1 MDKFTYT
8 GNGDPAAIDALYQ
21 SFLAD
26 PNSVDESWRK
36 FFEGIEFAQKHFP
49 QNPEFLT
56 GGPAAAPAK
65 GSENFPKEFK
75 VINLIEAYRTRGHL
89 FTKTNPVRQ
98 RRHWGP
104 TLDIENF
111 GLAQSDLE
119 LEFEA
124 GKEVGIG
131 KAKLKDII
139 KHLDAVYRDT
149 IGFEF
154 MYIRI
159 PEQVEFI
166 KSRIDVLKNG
176 PGFSAEEKKHIYA
189 KLSRAVQFEKYLG
202 KKFVGQK
209 RFSLEG
215 GESLIP
221 ALNTILEKGSDDG
234 VEAFFVGMAHR
245 GRLNVLAN
253 IFEKPFEDIFV
264 EFEGYEYADE
274 NLDGDVKYHLGFN
287 HKVTTKE
294 GNEVLMNL
302 LPNPSH
308 LETVDPLTEG
318 LARAFAER
326 EFNGDLSKVCPIL
339 IHGDAAVAGQGVVY
353 EVIQMQGLDGYKT
366 GGTIHIVI
374 NNQVGFTT
382 NFTEGRSSIYC
393 TDVAKTTLSPV
404 FHVNGDDPEAL
415 VFAVKLAMEFRKK
428 FQKDVFIDLLCYRK
442 YGHNEGDEPRFTQPL
457 LYKAIDKHLDPATI
471 YGKKLLDEKV
481 IDDAFVKAGED
492 EFTAIL
498 DANLD
503 RAKGRNQA
511 EMGLFLSRIW
521 GDKRKATVEDFES
534 SPDTG
539 YDFDA
544 LKEIANKIV
553 NLPEGMNFLKK
564 IRKIFEDRS
573 NMVNETDKLDWAM
586 GELLAYATLLAE
598 GHPVRLSG
606 QDVARGT
613 FSHRHAIVK
622 AEDSE
627 AEYAPLNNLGVSQSK
642 FAVYNS
648 LLSEYAVMGF
658 DYGYALGMPD
668 GLTLWEAQF
677 GDFVNGAQII
687 IDQYLTAAEDKW
699 NNQNGLVL
707 LLPHG
712 YEGQGAEH
720 SSARWERFLQQCA
733 ELNIQVVNCT
743 TPANMFHV
751 LRRQLKRPF
760 RKPLVIMTPKSLLRH
775 PKCVSS
781 LADLADGRF
790 QEVFDDT
797 TANPEEVE
805 KVIFC
810 SGKIYYEL
818 LERRDLVGD
827 TKTAIVRLEQLYP
840 FPMNQIVD
848 VRDKYVKAVKW
859 NWVQEEPEN
868 MGAWWYIRG
877 RFMHK
882 ALRDLDLEVISQPA
896 SASPATGSYKKAAK
910 RQQDIL
916 NRAIGPIPVKE
927 EVQTN

>member
-8 GNGDPAAIDALYQ
+8 GNGDPSAIDALYRIYLQ
-21 SFLAD
+21 NPD
-26 PNSVDESWRK
+26 GVDESWRK
-36 FFEGIEFAQKHFP
+36 FFEGIEFSQKHFP
-49 QNPEFLT
+49 QKPTFLSPDD
-56 GGPAAAPAK
+56 G
-65 GSENFPKEFK
+65 EEFPKEFK
-75 VINLIEAYRTRGHL
+75 VLDLITAYRTRGHL

-98 RRHWGP
+98 RRVWGP

-111 GLAQSDLE
+111 GLSRDDLDT
-119 LEFEA
+119 EFEA
-124 GKEVGIG
+124 GKEIGIG
-131 KAKLKDII
+131 KAKLSDIV
-139 KHLDAVYRDT
+139 KHLQDIYCNT

-154 MYIRI
+154 TYIRI
-159 PEQVEFI
+159 PEQVDFI

-176 PGFSAEEKKHIYA
+176 TGFSAEEKKKIYA
-189 KLSRAVQFEKYLG
+189 TLSKAVLFEKYLG

-221 ALNTILEKGSDDG
+221 ALNTIIEKGSELG
-234 VEAFFVGMAHR
+234 VESFFVGMAHR

-253 IFEKPFEDIFV
+253 IFEKPTEDIFV
-264 EFEGYEYADE
+264 EFEGYEYEDE

-287 HKVTTKE
+287 RKVTTRAGK
-294 GNEVLMNL
+294 EVLMSL

-308 LETVDPLTEG
+308 LETVDPVTEG

-326 EFNGDLSKVCPIL
+326 EFNGDITKVCPIL
-339 IHGDAAVAGQGVVY
+339 IHGDAAIAGQGVVY
-353 EVIQMQGLDGYKT
+353 EVIQMQALDGYKT

-382 NFTEGRSSIYC
+382 NYTEARSSIYC

-404 FHVNGDDPEAL
+404 FHVNGDDPEAM
-415 VFAVKLAMEFRKK
+415 VFAVKVAMEFRAR

-457 LYKAIDKHLDPATI
+457 LYKAIDKHPDPATI
-471 YGKKLLDEKV
+471 YANRLLSEKVLDEAFIKQNEEAFTALLDE
-481 IDDAFVKAGED
+481 
-492 EFTAIL
+492 
-498 DANLD
+498 NLE
-503 RAKGRNQA
+503 RAKQRDKA
-511 EMGLFLSRIW
+511 KMPMFLSKIW
-521 GDKRKATVEDFES
+521 GDKRKATVSDFET

-539 YDFDA
+539 YEFES
-544 LKEIANKIV
+544 LKELAKAIST
-553 NLPEGMNFLKK
+553 LPGEMNFLRK
-564 IRKIFEDRS
+564 IKKIFEDRA
-573 NMVNETDKLDWAM
+573 NMVNETDRLDWAM
-586 GELLAYATLLAE
+586 GELLAYASLLSE

-606 QDVARGT
+606 QDCVRGT

-627 AEYAPLNNLGVSQSK
+627 AEYCPLNNLGVSQAK
-642 FAVYNS
+642 FSVYNS
-648 LLSEYAVMGF
+648 PLSEYAAMGF
-658 DYGYALGMPD
+658 EYGYALGMPD

-687 IDQYLTAAEDKW
+687 IDQYLSAAEDKW

-720 SSARWERFLQQCA
+720 SSARWERFLQLCA
-733 ELNIQVVNCT
+733 ELNMQVVNCT

-760 RKPLVIMTPKSLLRH
+760 RKPLVVMTPKSLLRH
-775 PKCVSS
+775 PRCTSS
-781 LADLADGRF
+781 LAELADGRF
-790 QEVFDDT
+790 QEVYDDLT
-797 TANPEEVE
+797 VNPDMVE

-810 SGKIYYEL
+810 SGKVYYDL
-818 LERRDLVGD
+818 LERREQLGD
-827 TKTAIVRLEQLYP
+827 EKTAIVRLEQLYP
-840 FPMNQIVD
+840 FPMGQIVD
-848 VRDKYVKAVKW
+848 IRDKYVKAVKW
-859 NWVQEEPEN
+859 LWVQEEPEN
-868 MGAWWYIRG
+868 MGPWWYIRG

-882 ALRDLDLEVISQPA
+882 ALRDLDLDVVAQPA

-910 RQQDIL
+910 RQQEVL
-916 NRAIGPIPVKE
+916 ERALGTATVNRII
-927 EVQTN
+927 

>member
-8 GNGDPAAIDALYQ
+8 GNGDPAAIDALYH

-36 FFEGIEFAQKHFP
+36 FFEGIEFSQKYFP
-49 QNPEFLT
+49 QNPEFLS
-56 GGPAAAPAK
+56 GALAAPAA
-65 GSENFPKEFK
+65 GSSVFPKEFK

-111 GLAQSDLE
+111 GLTSADLDV
-119 LEFEA
+119 EFEA
-124 GKEVGIG
+124 GKEIGIG
-131 KAKLKDII
+131 KAKLRDII
-139 KHLDAVYRDT
+139 KHLDDIYCHS

-154 MYIRI
+154 MYIRM
-159 PEQVEFI
+159 PEQIEFI
-166 KSRIDVLKNG
+166 KNRIDVLKNG
-176 PGFSAEEKKHIYA
+176 TGFSAEEKRHIYN
-189 KLSRAVQFEKYLG
+189 KLARAVQFEKYLG

-221 ALNTILEKGSDDG
+221 ALNTIIEQGSEHG
-234 VEAFFVGMAHR
+234 IQSFFVGMAHR

-253 IFEKPFEDIFV
+253 IFEKPYEDIFV
-264 EFEGYEYADE
+264 EFEGYEYSDE

-287 HKVTTKE
+287 RKVTTKE
-294 GNEVLMNL
+294 GNEVLMSL

-308 LETVDPLTEG
+308 LETVDPVTEG

-326 EFNGDLSKVCPIL
+326 EFGGDVSKVCPIL

-353 EVIQMQGLDGYKT
+353 EVIQMQKLDGYKT

-382 NFTEGRSSIYC
+382 NFTEARSSIYC
-393 TDVAKTTLSPV
+393 TDIAKTTLSPV

-415 VFAVKLAMEFRKK
+415 VFAVKLAMEFRKA

-457 LYKAIDKHLDPATI
+457 LYKAIDKHPDPASI
-471 YGKKLLDEKV
+471 YAKKLMDEKV
-481 IDDAFVKAGED
+481 IDDAFIKANEE
-492 EFTAIL
+492 EFVQIL

-503 RAKGRNQA
+503 RAKGRNQV

-534 SPDTG
+534 SPETG
-539 YDFDA
+539 YDA
-544 LKEIANKIV
+544 ESLKQMAAKLAS
-553 NLPEGMNFLKK
+553 LPTEMNFLKK
-564 IRKIFEDRS
+564 IRKIFDDRS

-586 GELLAYATLLAE
+586 GELLAYGTLLSE

-606 QDVARGT
+606 QDCARGT

-627 AEYAPLNNLGVSQSK
+627 AEYSPLNNLGVPQAK
-642 FAVYNS
+642 FNVYNS

-760 RKPLVIMTPKSLLRH
+760 RKPLVVLTPKSLLRH

-781 LADLADGRF
+781 IEEMANGKF

-797 TANPEEVE
+797 AVDPENVE

-818 LERRDLVGD
+818 LERREQVGD

-848 VRDKYVKAVKW
+848 IRDKYVKAVKW

-868 MGAWWYIRG
+868 MGPWWYIRG

-882 ALRDLDLEVISQPA
+882 ALRDLDLEVISQGP

-916 NRAIGPIPVKE
+916 TRAIGPIPVKE

>member
-1 MDKFTYT
+1 
-8 GNGDPAAIDALYQ
+8 
-21 SFLAD
+21 
-26 PNSVDESWRK
+26 
-36 FFEGIEFAQKHFP
+36 
-49 QNPEFLT
+49 
-56 GGPAAAPAK
+56 
-65 GSENFPKEFK
+65 
-75 VINLIEAYRTRGHL
+75 
-89 FTKTNPVRQ
+89 
-98 RRHWGP
+98 
-104 TLDIENF
+104 
-111 GLAQSDLE
+111 
-119 LEFEA
+119 
-124 GKEVGIG
+124 
-131 KAKLKDII
+131 
-139 KHLDAVYRDT
+139 
-149 IGFEF
+149 
-154 MYIRI
+154 
-159 PEQVEFI
+159 
-166 KSRIDVLKNG
+166 
-176 PGFSAEEKKHIYA
+176 
-189 KLSRAVQFEKYLG
+189 
-202 KKFVGQK
+202 
-209 RFSLEG
+209 
-215 GESLIP
+215 
-221 ALNTILEKGSDDG
+221 
-234 VEAFFVGMAHR
+234 
-245 GRLNVLAN
+245 
-253 IFEKPFEDIFV
+253 
-264 EFEGYEYADE
+264 
-274 NLDGDVKYHLGFN
+274 
-287 HKVTTKE
+287 
-294 GNEVLMNL
+294 
-302 LPNPSH
+302 
-308 LETVDPLTEG
+308 
-318 LARAFAER
+318 
-326 EFNGDLSKVCPIL
+326 
-339 IHGDAAVAGQGVVY
+339 
-353 EVIQMQGLDGYKT
+353 
-366 GGTIHIVI
+366 
-374 NNQVGFTT
+374 
-382 NFTEGRSSIYC
+382 
-393 TDVAKTTLSPV
+393 
-404 FHVNGDDPEAL
+404 
-415 VFAVKLAMEFRKK
+415 
-428 FQKDVFIDLLCYRK
+428 
-442 YGHNEGDEPRFTQPL
+442 
-457 LYKAIDKHLDPATI
+457 
-471 YGKKLLDEKV
+471 LDEKV

>member
-21 SFLAD
+21 SYLAD
-26 PNSVDESWRK
+26 PNSVDESWQQ
-36 FFEGIEFAQKHFP
+36 FFQGIEFSQKYFP
-49 QNPEFLT
+49 QHPGHGNQPVM
-56 GGPAAAPAK
+56 GG
-65 GSENFPKEFK
+65 GEEFPKEFK
-75 VINLIEAYRTRGHL
+75 VLNLITAYRTRGHL

-98 RRHWGP
+98 RRLWGP
-104 TLDIENF
+104 TLEIENF
-111 GLAQSDLE
+111 GLTQADLDT
-119 LEFEA
+119 EFEA
-124 GKEVGIG
+124 GKEIG
-131 KAKLKDII
+131 LGKTKLRDIV
-139 KHLDAVYRDT
+139 KHLEDVYCHS

-159 PEQVEFI
+159 PEQVDFI
-166 KSRIDVLKNG
+166 KNRIDVLKNG

-189 KLSRAVQFEKYLG
+189 TLSRAVQFEKYLG

-221 ALNTILEKGSDDG
+221 ALNTILEMGSDQG
-234 VEAFFVGMAHR
+234 VESFFVGMAHR

-253 IFEKPFEDIFV
+253 VFEKPYEDIFV
-264 EFEGYEYADE
+264 EFEGYDYDDE

-287 HKVTTKE
+287 RKVTTQA

-308 LETVDPLTEG
+308 LETVDPVTEG

-326 EFNGDLSKVCPIL
+326 EHNGDVSKICPIL

-353 EVIQMQGLDGYKT
+353 EVIQMQNLDGYKT

-382 NFTEGRSSIYC
+382 NYTEGRSSIYC

-457 LYKAIDKHLDPATI
+457 LYKAIEKHPDPASI

-481 IDDAFVKAGED
+481 IDETFIKTAEA

-503 RAKGRNQA
+503 RAKARDKA
-511 EMGLFLSRIW
+511 EMRLFLSRIW
-521 GDKRKATVEDFES
+521 GDKRKATVEDFEN
-534 SPDTG
+534 SPETG
-539 YDFDA
+539 YEYEA
-544 LKEIANKIV
+544 LKDMAQRLSS
-553 NLPEGMNFLKK
+553 LPEEMNFLKK
-564 IRKIFEDRS
+564 IRKIFDDRS
-573 NMVNETDKLDWAM
+573 AMVNETDKLDWAM
-586 GELLAYATLLAE
+586 GELLAYGTLLAE

-627 AEYAPLNNLGVSQSK
+627 AEYSPLNNLGVEQSK
-642 FAVYNS
+642 FNVYNS

-760 RKPLVIMTPKSLLRH
+760 RKPLVVMTPKSLLRH
-775 PKCVSS
+775 PKCVSG
-781 LADLADGRF
+781 LAELADGRF

-797 TANPEEVE
+797 TVNADNVE

-810 SGKIYYEL
+810 SGKVYYDL
-818 LERRDLVGD
+818 IERREQTGD

-840 FPMNQIVD
+840 FPMNKIVD
-848 VRDKYVKAVKW
+848 IRDKYVKAVKW

-910 RQQDIL
+910 RQQDVL
-916 NRAIGPIPVKE
+916 NRAIGPLPVKE
-927 EVQTN
+927 EVQENH

>member
-21 SFLAD
+21 SYLTNPD
-26 PNSVDESWRK
+26 SVDESWK
-36 FFEGIEFAQKHFP
+36 QFFQGIEFSQKYFP
-49 QNPEFLT
+49 QHPGHSN
-56 GGPAAAPAK
+56 APVAG
-65 GSENFPKEFK
+65 GSEEFPKEFK
-75 VINLIEAYRTRGHL
+75 VLNLITAYRTRGHL

-98 RRHWGP
+98 RRLWGP
-104 TLDIENF
+104 TLDLENY
-111 GLAQSDLE
+111 GLTQADLD

-124 GKEVGIG
+124 GKEIGIG
-131 KAKLKDII
+131 KAKLRDIV
-139 KHLDAVYRDT
+139 KHLEAVYCHS

-159 PEQVEFI
+159 PEQVDFI
-166 KSRIDVLKNG
+166 KNRIDALKNG
-176 PGFSAEEKKHIYA
+176 PNFSAEEKKHIYA
-189 KLSRAVQFEKYLG
+189 TLSRAVQFEKYLG

-221 ALNTILEKGSDDG
+221 ALNTILEVGSDQG
-234 VEAFFVGMAHR
+234 VESFFVGMAHR

-253 IFEKPFEDIFV
+253 VFEKPFEDIFV
-264 EFEGYEYADE
+264 EFEGYDYDDE

-287 HKVTTKE
+287 RKVTTKA
-294 GNEVLMNL
+294 GNDVLMNL

-308 LETVDPLTEG
+308 LETVDPVTEG

-326 EFNGDLSKVCPIL
+326 EHNGDVSKVCPIL

-382 NFTEGRSSIYC
+382 NYTEGRSSIYC

-457 LYKAIDKHLDPATI
+457 LYKAIDKHPDPASI

-481 IDDAFVKAGED
+481 IDEAYIKTGEA

-503 RAKGRNQA
+503 RAKTRDKA
-511 EMGLFLSRIW
+511 EMRLFLSRIW
-521 GDKRKATVEDFES
+521 GDKRKATVEDFET

-539 YDFDA
+539 YEYEA
-544 LKEIANKIV
+544 LKDMAQRLSS
-553 NLPEGMNFLKK
+553 LPAEMNFLKK
-564 IRKIFEDRS
+564 IRKIFDDRS
-573 NMVNETDKLDWAM
+573 AMVNETDKLDWAM
-586 GELLAYATLLAE
+586 GELLAYGTLLAE

-627 AEYAPLNNLGVSQSK
+627 AEYSPLNNLGVEQSK
-642 FAVYNS
+642 FNVYNS

-699 NNQNGLVL
+699 NNQNGLTL

-743 TPANMFHV
+743 TPANLFHV

-760 RKPLVIMTPKSLLRH
+760 RKPLVVMTPKSLLRH
-775 PKCVSS
+775 PKCVSG
-781 LADLADGRF
+781 LAELADGRF

-797 TANPEEVE
+797 TVNADQVE

-810 SGKIYYEL
+810 SGKVYYEL
-818 LERRDLVGD
+818 IERREQTGD

-848 VRDKYVKAVKW
+848 IRDKYVKAVKW

-882 ALRDLDLEVISQPA
+882 ALRDLELEVISQPA

-910 RQQDIL
+910 RQQDVL
-916 NRAIGPIPVKE
+916 NRAIGPLPVKE
-927 EVQTN
+927 EVQQNH

>member
-8 GNGDPAAIDALYQ
+8 GNADPVAIDALYQ
-21 SFLAD
+21 SFLSD

-36 FFEGIEFAQKHFP
+36 FFEGVEFSQKHFP
-49 QNPEFLT
+49 QSPEFLGGAST
-56 GGPAAAPAK
+56 GKVDA
-65 GSENFPKEFK
+65 NFPKEFK
-75 VINLIEAYRTRGHL
+75 VINLIDAYRTRGHL

-104 TLDIENF
+104 SLEIENF
-111 GLAQSDLE
+111 GLAQADLE
-119 LEFEA
+119 VEFEA
-124 GKEVGIG
+124 GKEIGIG
-131 KAKLKDII
+131 KAKLKDIV
-139 KHLDAVYRDT
+139 KHLNDIYCHT

-176 PGFSAEEKKHIYA
+176 TGFSAEDKKVIYSRLA
-189 KLSRAVQFEKYLG
+189 RAVQFEKYLG

-221 ALNTILEKGSDDG
+221 ALNSVIESGSENG
-234 VEAFFVGMAHR
+234 VESFFVGMAHR

-253 IFEKPFEDIFV
+253 VFEKPYEDIFV
-264 EFEGYEYADE
+264 EFEGYEYEDE

-287 HKVTTKE
+287 RKVTTKE
-294 GNEVLMNL
+294 GKEVLMSL

-308 LETVDPLTEG
+308 LETVDSLTEG

-326 EFNGDLSKVCPIL
+326 EFNGDVSKVCPIL
-339 IHGDAAVAGQGVVY
+339 IHGDAAIAGQGIVY
-353 EVIQMQGLDGYKT
+353 EVAQMQALDGYKT

-382 NFTEGRSSIYC
+382 NYTEARSSIYC

-442 YGHNEGDEPRFTQPL
+442 YGHNEGDEPRFTQPI
-457 LYKAIDKHLDPATI
+457 LYKTIDKHPDPAVL
-471 YGKKLLDEKV
+471 YAQKLLSEKV
-481 IDDAFVKAGED
+481 IDDAFIKSGE
-492 EFTAIL
+492 EAFTTEL

-503 RAKGRNQA
+503 RAKARDKA
-511 EMGLFLSRIW
+511 EMGLFLSKIW
-521 GDKRKATVEDFES
+521 GDKRKATVEDFEQ
-534 SPDTG
+534 SPETG
-539 YDFDA
+539 YDAEA
-544 LKEIANKIV
+544 LKKLAQGLTQ
-553 NLPEGMNFLKK
+553 LPDNINFLRK
-564 IRKIFEDRS
+564 IKKIFEDRS
-573 NMVNETDKLDWAM
+573 KMVNETDKLDWAM
-586 GELLAYATLLAE
+586 GELLAYATLLTE

-606 QDVARGT
+606 QDSARGT

-627 AEYAPLNNLGVSQSK
+627 AEYAPLNNLGGTQAK
-642 FAVYNS
+642 FNVYNS
-648 LLSEYAVMGF
+648 FLSEYAVMGF

-760 RKPLVIMTPKSLLRH
+760 RKPLVVFTPKSLLRH

-781 LADLADGRF
+781 LSELADGRF
-790 QEVFDDT
+790 EEVFDDT
-797 TANPEEVE
+797 TVNADEVE

-810 SGKIYYEL
+810 SGKVYYDL
-818 LERRDLVGD
+818 LERRELVSD
-827 TKTAIVRLEQLYP
+827 NKTAIVRLEQLYP
-840 FPMNQIVD
+840 FPMQKIVD

-868 MGAWWYIRG
+868 MGPWWYVRG

-882 ALRDLDLEVISQPA
+882 ALRDLDLEVVSQAP
-896 SASPATGSYKKAAK
+896 SASPATGSYKKAA
-910 RQQDIL
+910 RLQQNL
-916 NRAIGPIPVKE
+916 LTRAIGSVPVE
-927 EVQTN
+927 ENQTN

>member
-8 GNGDPAAIDALYQ
+8 GNGDPSAIDALYQ
-21 SFLAD
+21 IYLQNPD
-26 PNSVDESWRK
+26 GVDESWRK
-36 FFEGIEFAQKHFP
+36 FFEGIEFSQKHFP
-49 QNPEFLT
+49 QNPSFLSS
-56 GGPAAAPAK
+56 G
-65 GSENFPKEFK
+65 GSEEFPKEFK
-75 VINLIEAYRTRGHL
+75 VLDLITAYRTRGHL

-98 RRHWGP
+98 RRVWGP

-111 GLAQSDLE
+111 GLTQADLDA
-119 LEFEA
+119 EFEA
-124 GKEVGIG
+124 GKEIGIG
-131 KAKLKDII
+131 KAKLRDIV
-139 KHLDAVYRDT
+139 KHLQDIYCNT

-154 MYIRI
+154 TYIRI
-159 PEQVEFI
+159 PEQVDFI

-176 PGFSAEEKKHIYA
+176 TGFNAEEKKKIYTT
-189 KLSRAVQFEKYLG
+189 LSKAVQFEKYLG

-221 ALNTILEKGSDDG
+221 ALNTIIEKGSELG
-234 VEAFFVGMAHR
+234 VESFFVGMAHR

-253 IFEKPFEDIFV
+253 IFEKPTEDIFV
-264 EFEGYEYADE
+264 EFEGYEYEDE
-274 NLDGDVKYHLGFN
+274 SLDGDVKYHLGFN
-287 HKVTTKE
+287 RKVTTQA
-294 GNEVLMNL
+294 GNEVLMSL

-308 LETVDPLTEG
+308 LETVDPVTEG

-326 EFNGDLSKVCPIL
+326 EFNGDVTKVCPIL
-339 IHGDAAVAGQGVVY
+339 IHGDAAIAGQGVVY
-353 EVIQMQGLDGYKT
+353 EVIQMQALDGYKT

-382 NFTEGRSSIYC
+382 NYTEARSSIYC

-404 FHVNGDDPEAL
+404 FHVNGDDPEAM
-415 VFAVKLAMEFRKK
+415 VFAVKVAMEFRAR

-457 LYKAIDKHLDPATI
+457 LYKAIDKHPDPATI
-471 YGKKLLDEKV
+471 YANRLLSEKVLDE
-481 IDDAFVKAGED
+481 AFIKQNEEA
-492 EFTAIL
+492 FTAQL
-498 DANLD
+498 DENLE
-503 RAKGRNQA
+503 RAKQRDKAQ
-511 EMGLFLSRIW
+511 MPLFLSKIW
-521 GDKRKATVEDFES
+521 GDKRKATVSDFET

-539 YDFDA
+539 YEFES
-544 LKEIANKIV
+544 LKELAKTISS
-553 NLPEGMNFLKK
+553 LPGEMNFLRK
-564 IRKIFEDRS
+564 IKKIFEDRA
-573 NMVNETDKLDWAM
+573 NMVNETDRLDWAM
-586 GELLAYATLLAE
+586 GELLAYASLLSE

-606 QDVARGT
+606 QDCARGT

-627 AEYAPLNNLGVSQSK
+627 AEYCPLNNLGVSQAK
-642 FAVYNS
+642 FSVYNS
-648 LLSEYAVMGF
+648 FLSEYAVMGF

-687 IDQYLTAAEDKW
+687 IDQYLSAAEDKW

-720 SSARWERFLQQCA
+720 SSARWERFLQLCA
-733 ELNIQVVNCT
+733 ELNMQVVNCT
-743 TPANMFHV
+743 TPANMFHA

-760 RKPLVIMTPKSLLRH
+760 RKPLVVMTPKSLLRH
-775 PKCVSS
+775 PRCTSS
-781 LADLADGRF
+781 LAELADGRF
-790 QEVFDDT
+790 QEVYDDV
-797 TANPEEVE
+797 TANPDLVE

-810 SGKIYYEL
+810 SGKVYYDL
-818 LERRDLVGD
+818 LERREQLGD
-827 TKTAIVRLEQLYP
+827 EKTAIVRLEQLYP
-840 FPMNQIVD
+840 FPMGQIVD
-848 VRDKYVKAVKW
+848 IRDKYVKAVKW
-859 NWVQEEPEN
+859 TWVQEEPEN
-868 MGAWWYIRG
+868 MGPWWYIRG

-882 ALRDLDLEVISQPA
+882 ALRDLDLDVVAQPA

-910 RQQDIL
+910 RQQDVL
-916 NRAIGPIPVKE
+916 DRALGAVTVNETI
-927 EVQTN
+927 